1 MKKIILILFGILA
14 LSCSKES
21 ETKYSTDSEKV
32 FLIITENT
40 TKIEL
45 TKIASE
51 FKAEKN
57 INVDFSKTEFTESGK
72 IKKLN
77 LEVDCND
84 GFKGIA
90 TISGVILKAK
100 NSGFSRDYS
109 ENSKVPFVI
118 GVM

>member
-1 MKKIILILFGILA
+1 MKKIILVLIGILII
-14 LSCSKES
+14 SCSKES

-40 TKIEL
+40 TETELEKIS
-45 TKIASE
+45 SE

-57 INVDFSKTEFTESGK
+57 ITVDYSKTEFKEDGAIKNLYLK
-72 IKKLN
+72 I
-77 LEVDCND
+77 DCND

-90 TISGVILKAK
+90 KSTGVILKAK

-109 ENSKVPFVI
+109 KNSKAPFVI
-118 GVM
+118 GAM